1 MSPDMKITQ
10 VKSNGKSLKNIEL
23 PDVMTAIR
31 SGEQAR
37 VVNEHRGILS
47 SSMPGD
53 RNIHATDI
61 PVLLFAAR
69 FRKKES
75 RIEYQVYN
83 GLVLM
88 DVGNLA
94 DREEAV
100 EVKRLASLAPQTM
113 AAFVGSSGKSV
124 KILVPFVLPDGSL
137 PEKREL
143 AELFHAVAYRRA
155 VAFYQAHLQRHIE
168 MGEEA
173 SLERGCRHSFDPGLY
188 YNPSATPLIQE
199 QPMQMPAEPTY
210 REVVA
215 KEEDPLLRMMPGYD
229 RSRIVSR
236 FYNAC
241 MLDALE
247 KTGGLD
253 EGKEVR
259 PFLTRLAENCFRSGI
274 PEEDVVRWTKISRN
288 LELFEEEIRETVHM
302 VYQLSK
308 CFGKK
313 PVMPAEQLLSIK
325 TDEFMKRRYEFR
337 RNMLAGEVEFR
348 ARGSYYIHFAPVTE
362 TVLNS
367 IGLNAQAE
375 GLALWD
381 RDVKRYVYSD
391 RVPVFYPLEDY
402 LEYLPEWDGKDH
414 IRALADTLPTANA
427 QWRNLFYIWFL
438 SMTAHWYRRE
448 HLHANSSLPLL
459 VGPQGCGKSTW
470 CRNLL
475 PPSHMVLTAMV
486 GYAKSTWCRN
496 LLPPSLRMYY
506 TDSID
511 FSNKRDA
518 ELMLTRFA
526 LINIDEFD
534 SVSSAYQSFLK
545 NVLQKPVVNARQP
558 YKRSIQ
564 ALHRYASFI
573 ATCNNYDLL
582 TDPTGSR
589 RFICIEISGT
599 IDNSTS
605 INYEQLYAQAVAAL
619 KNGERYWFTSEEE
632 FSTTRNNEVFQQLPV
647 EEQLFLQ
654 YFRAARPGEESLELS
669 AIEILQYLQ
678 SESGI
683 KLGNKRLTYFGRLL
697 QKNKIPSRRT
707 MKGTCYS
714 VVKVG

>member
-438 SMTAHWYRRE
+438 SMTAHWYR
-448 HLHANSSLPLL
+448 HANSSLPLL
-459 VGPQGCGKSTW
+459 VGPQGCG
-470 CRNLL
+470 
-475 PPSHMVLTAMV
+475 
-486 GYAKSTWCRN
+486 KSTWCRN

>member
-75 RIEYQVYN
+75 RIEYQAYN

-100 EVKRLASLAPQTM
+100 AVKRLASLAPQTM

-229 RSRIVSR
+229 R
-236 FYNAC
+236 
-241 MLDALE
+241 
-247 KTGGLD
+247 
-253 EGKEVR
+253 
-259 PFLTRLAENCFRSGI
+259 
-274 PEEDVVRWTKISRN
+274 
-288 LELFEEEIRETVHM
+288 
-302 VYQLSK
+302 LSK

-475 PPSHMVLTAMV
+475 PPS
-486 GYAKSTWCRN
+486 
-496 LLPPSLRMYY
+496 LRMYY

-654 YFRAARPGEESLELS
+654 HFRAARPGEESLELS

>member
-75 RIEYQVYN
+75 RIEYQAYN

-100 EVKRLASLAPQTM
+100 EVKRLASLAPQTV

-259 PFLTRLAENCFRSGI
+259 PFLT
-274 PEEDVVRWTKISRN
+274 
-288 LELFEEEIRETVHM
+288 
-302 VYQLSK
+302 
-308 CFGKK
+308 
-313 PVMPAEQLLSIK
+313 
-325 TDEFMKRRYEFR
+325 
-337 RNMLAGEVEFR
+337 
-348 ARGSYYIHFAPVTE
+348 
-362 TVLNS
+362 
-367 IGLNAQAE
+367 
-375 GLALWD
+375 
-381 RDVKRYVYSD
+381 
-391 RVPVFYPLEDY
+391 
-402 LEYLPEWDGKDH
+402 
-414 IRALADTLPTANA
+414 
-427 QWRNLFYIWFL
+427 
-438 SMTAHWYRRE
+438 
-448 HLHANSSLPLL
+448 
-459 VGPQGCGKSTW
+459 
-470 CRNLL
+470 
-475 PPSHMVLTAMV
+475 
-486 GYAKSTWCRN
+486 
-496 LLPPSLRMYY
+496 
-506 TDSID
+506 
-511 FSNKRDA
+511 
-518 ELMLTRFA
+518 
-526 LINIDEFD
+526 
-534 SVSSAYQSFLK
+534 
-545 NVLQKPVVNARQP
+545 
-558 YKRSIQ
+558 
-564 ALHRYASFI
+564 
-573 ATCNNYDLL
+573 
-582 TDPTGSR
+582 
-589 RFICIEISGT
+589 
-599 IDNSTS
+599 
-605 INYEQLYAQAVAAL
+605 
-619 KNGERYWFTSEEE
+619 
-632 FSTTRNNEVFQQLPV
+632 
-647 EEQLFLQ
+647 
-654 YFRAARPGEESLELS
+654 
-669 AIEILQYLQ
+669 
-678 SESGI
+678 
-683 KLGNKRLTYFGRLL
+683 
-697 QKNKIPSRRT
+697 
-707 MKGTCYS
+707 
-714 VVKVG
+714 KVG

>member
-75 RIEYQVYN
+75 RIEYQAYN

-100 EVKRLASLAPQTM
+100 EVKRLASLAPQTV

-288 LELFEEEIRETVHM
+288 LELFEEEIRETIHM

-325 TDEFMKRRYEFR
+325 TFMKRRYEFR

-448 HLHANSSLPLL
+448 HLYANSSLPLL
-459 VGPQGCGKSTW
+459 VGPQGCG
-470 CRNLL
+470 
-475 PPSHMVLTAMV
+475 
-486 GYAKSTWCRN
+486 KSTWCRN

-605 INYEQLYAQAVAAL
+605 IDYEQLYAQAVAAL

>member
-1 MSPDMKITQ
+1 MYITQ
-10 VKSNGKSLKNIEL
+10 TKNGGKTFKNMAL
-23 PDVMTAIR
+23 HVVLCGMR
-31 SGEQAR
+31 SGEYR
-37 VVNEHRGILS
+37 KVVNEYRELRAC
-47 SSMPGD
+47 SMPGD
-53 RNIHATDI
+53 KSIHATDL
-61 PVLLFAAR
+61 PALCFSALFGKR
-69 FRKKES
+69 DKKVEFRS
-75 RIEYQVYN
+75 YN
-83 GLVLM
+83 GLVLVE
-88 DVGNLA
+88 VGNLA
-94 DREEAV
+94 NKEEVARIRE
-100 EVKRLASLAPQTM
+100 LASQAPQTL
-113 AAFVGSSGKSV
+113 AAFTGSSGKSV
-124 KILVPFVLPDGSL
+124 KILVPFVLPDRTL
-137 PEKREL
+137 PRDREQ

-155 VAFYQAHLQRHIE
+155 VAYYQAQLQCNIE
-168 MGEEA
+168 IKTP
-173 SLERGCRHSFDPGLY
+173 SLERGCRHSFDPDLY
-188 YNPSATPLIQE
+188 YNFSAVALVQE
-199 QPMQMPAEPTY
+199 QPTQMPDEPTY
-210 REVVA
+210 REIVS
-215 KEEDPLLRMMPGYD
+215 KEEDPLLRMMPGFD
-229 RSRIVSR
+229 RSRIISR

-253 EGKEVR
+253 DGKEVR
-259 PFLTRLAENCFRSGI
+259 PFLTKLAENCFQSGI
-274 PEEDVVRWTKISRN
+274 PEEDAVRWTRIYQH
-288 LELFEEEIRETVHM
+288 LELFEEEIRETIHT

-308 CFGKK
+308 NFGKK
-313 PVMPAEQLLSIK
+313 PVMPPEQLLSVK

-348 ARGSYYIHFAPVTE
+348 ARGSYYIRFAPVTE

-402 LEYLPEWDGKDH
+402 LEHLPAWDGRDH
-414 IRALADTLPTANA
+414 IRTLADTLPTDNTA
-427 QWRNLFYIWFL
+427 WRDLFYIWFL
-438 SMTAHWYRRE
+438 SMVAHWYRRD

-459 VGPQGCGKSTW
+459 VGPQGCG
-470 CRNLL
+470 
-475 PPSHMVLTAMV
+475 
-486 GYAKSTWCRN
+486 KSTWCRN

-518 ELMLTRFA
+518 ELLLTRFA

-534 SVSSAYQSFLK
+534 SVSAAYQSFLK

-589 RFICIEISGT
+589 RFICIGITGT
-599 IDNSTS
+599 ADNSVS
-605 INYEQLYAQAVAAL
+605 VNYEQLYAQAVSAL
-619 KNGERYWFTSEEE
+619 KAGERYWFTSEEE
-632 FSTTRNNEVFQQLPV
+632 SSTTRNNDVFQQIPI

-654 YFRAARPGEESLELS
+654 NFRAPLPGEEYEELF
-669 AIEILQYLQ
+669 ALEILQYLQ
-678 SESGI
+678 DKSGI
-683 KLGNKRLTYFGRLL
+683 KLGTKRLTYFGRLL

-707 MKGTCYS
+707 MRGTCYL
-714 VVKVG
+714 VVRNK

>member
-23 PDVMTAIR
+23 SDVMTAIR

-253 EGKEVR
+253 GGKEVR

-274 PEEDVVRWTKISRN
+274 PEEDVKISRN
-288 LELFEEEIRETVHM
+288 LELFEEEIRETIHM

-475 PPSHMVLTAMV
+475 PPS
-486 GYAKSTWCRN
+486 
-496 LLPPSLRMYY
+496 LRMYY

-654 YFRAARPGEESLELS
+654 HFRAARPGEESLELS

>member
-75 RIEYQVYN
+75 RIEYQAYN

-288 LELFEEEIRETVHM
+288 LELFEEEIRETIHM

-475 PPSHMVLTAMV
+475 PPS
-486 GYAKSTWCRN
+486 
-496 LLPPSLRMYY
+496 LR
-506 TDSID
+506 ID

-714 VVKVG
+714 VVKVE